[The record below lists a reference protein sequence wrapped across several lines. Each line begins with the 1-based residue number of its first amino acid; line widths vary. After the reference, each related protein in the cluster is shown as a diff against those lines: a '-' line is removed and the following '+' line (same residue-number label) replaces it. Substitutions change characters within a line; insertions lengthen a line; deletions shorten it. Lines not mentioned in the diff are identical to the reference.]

1 MWLYL
6 VQHGQAKTEAE
17 DRERP
22 LTDRGAADVRR
33 VAEVAA
39 AAGITTGRIC
49 HSGKT
54 RARQTA
60 EAWGH
65 VLGAPV
71 EFAEALAPRDDPSTW
86 AKQVATDTGD
96 LMLVGHMPHLG
107 RLAGVLVA
115 DDPQR
120 QWSPSSR
127 AHWLA
132 CRRVRRAGRWHSR
145 LNKRR
150 LPSGRSVL
158 DVPYRLGNGRAQIDA
173 IQRLGVRRGRT
184 PSRRSGVARLLTG
197 NSRIGIRT
205 RAKGMP
211 MAAWCTRRWPMRELG
226 TLPRDPNAG
235 DS

>member
-145 LNKRR
+145 LNKYVSPADGPCWMSPTAWATDAHRSTQSNGSASAEAARR
-150 LPSGRSVL
+150 
-158 DVPYRLGNGRAQIDA
+158 
-173 IQRLGVRRGRT
+173 
-184 PSRRSGVARLLTG
+184 
-197 NSRIGIRT
+197 
-205 RAKGMP
+205 
-211 MAAWCTRRWPMRELG
+211 
-226 TLPRDPNAG
+226 AG
-235 DS
+235 DLASLVC